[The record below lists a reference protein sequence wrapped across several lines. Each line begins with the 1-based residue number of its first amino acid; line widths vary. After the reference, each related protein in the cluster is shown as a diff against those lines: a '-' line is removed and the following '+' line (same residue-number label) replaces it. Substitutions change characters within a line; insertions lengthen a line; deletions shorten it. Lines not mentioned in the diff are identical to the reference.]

1 MDPTLLNNLL
11 ASLRNTIF
19 NVLTQNGTPFQ
30 QLGQNI
36 FRTVAIV
43 MIVIRPV
50 TKLSKAA
57 DQISKGDLTVPELAV
72 KGSDEIS
79 QLAQSFNR
87 MYLSLVKAIRMLE
100 QQ

>member
-1 MDPTLLNNLL
+1 M
-11 ASLRNTIF
+11 
-19 NVLTQNGTPFQ
+19 
-30 QLGQNI
+30 
-36 FRTVAIV
+36 
-43 MIVIRPV
+43 IRPV
-50 TKLSKAA
+50 TRLSTAA
-57 DQISKGDLTVPELAV
+57 DQISKGDLSVPELAI